1 MQTLVPA
8 QTHSLVPSA
17 EVIALLNLM
26 YSIIMHF
33 LSFTEE
39 KIGSVGGVFL
49 ITVDFLNVYTAC
61 IYP

>member
-33 LSFTEE
+33 VSFTEE
-39 KIGSVGGVFL
+39 KIGSVGVF
-49 ITVDFLNVYTAC
+49 F
-61 IYP
+61 